1 MYDELYVE
9 AHLADL
15 RREAEARKLPGTWR
29 ALNARD
35 RAVEGRM
42 PAGSRQASQPR
53 HPVRAED

>member
-15 RREAEARKLPGTWR
+15 RREVEARKLLDAWR

-35 RAVEGRM
+35 RAIRGRTI
-42 PAGSRQASQPR
+42 AGSRQASQPR
-53 HPVRAED
+53 HPIRAED